1 MTELAA
7 QRQQITSQQTVAQPQ
22 VLTSAHFHHDSDRA
36 AVQRQLQQTN
46 SNYPHEFD
54 VAANQKNIYSKG
66 VEISVPHGT
75 AVEFHYERT
84 LADGT
89 KARGTIKPASLNTV
103 VVNDRN
109 VARLGIDKKGQ
120 EQKYTV
126 GLYTNFSGTLT
137 IKIGDQSYKIESD
150 KPVKSHQ
157 PANSS
162 PPATLSIKPPALDR
176 SVQPTIST
184 PPPDQVELKNNS
196 PKPPAKR
203 MADSITEPKN
213 PPNIASSEQA
223 KTALEK
229 QKAQADLDGD
239 KFARVRQMEALA
251 ASAKAAGDKILAE
264 AEKMAEKYNH
274 TGQSSLPATYTR
286 FLTDYTR
293 FIPKLPDKTAIIAQ
307 TGLAPSDRN
316 THAVISPEDPNRP
329 GVIITSD
336 QATAEKVEEGVAEL
350 RSATTITL
358 LDDKRDADM
367 YKTRAT
373 SIIVFR
379 QGELLDEGVNLAK
392 QRLEKLPK
400 MIASQATLRAVDTT
414 AESGILARIFPRRA
428 ERRAAMNTERAA
440 MGGLGARRFDS
451 GLVAGRPEAQR
462 NGQQAVDSA
471 VKLIAN
477 RAREYAFTQA
487 AEVERIAIEVWKNP
501 ALMGCEVDF
510 DNQRPVG
517 VDYFAPTQ
525 EGKTH
530 YLHLQGMDHN
540 NEIVNYVPPE
550 VYGRFNV
557 DILTAY
563 DNGKEAL
570 EKQSGNKEPYL
581 ISRSQLY
588 QIAMKPET
596 NIFPTEDGDMVY
608 LDPAKHGKA
617 IAQLKEIYN
626 QQRHLTSND
635 IKKAMNTSS
644 AS

>member
-1 MTELAA
+1 MAELVA
-7 QRQQITSQQTVAQPQ
+7 QGQQIGSQQNIAQPPG
-22 VLTSAHFHHDSDRA
+22 LTSAQFNGNSNRTA
-36 AVQRQLQQTN
+36 LQKQLQQTS

-75 AVEFHYERT
+75 NVEFHYERT

-89 KARGTIKPASLNTV
+89 KARGTIKPASLNTI

-109 VARLGIDKKGQ
+109 VARLGIDRKGQ
-120 EQKYTV
+120 EEKYTL
-126 GLYTNFSGTLT
+126 GLYTSFNGTLT
-137 IKIGDQSYKIESD
+137 IKVGDQSYKIESD

-157 PANSS
+157 PAHTV

-184 PPPDQVELKNNS
+184 PPPNQVELKNNL
-196 PKPPAKR
+196 PKPPAER

-264 AEKMAEKYNH
+264 AEKH
-274 TGQSSLPATYTR
+274 GSTGRSSLSATYRR
-286 FLTDYTR
+286 FLADYTR

-307 TGLAPSDRN
+307 TGLPPSDWD
-316 THAVISPEDPNRP
+316 THTVISPEDPNRP

-392 QRLEKLPK
+392 QRLEKLPE
-400 MIASQATLRAVDTT
+400 MIASQATERAVETT
-414 AESGILARIFPRRA
+414 ARRGIFPRIA
-428 ERRAAMNTERAA
+428 ARRAPMRTERAA
-440 MGGLGARRFDS
+440 MGGMGARQFES
-451 GLVAGRPEAQR
+451 ALVAGRAEVQR
-462 NGQQAVDSA
+462 NGQKVVDSA

-530 YLHLQGMDHN
+530 YLHLQGTDHN

-608 LDPAKHGKA
+608 LDPAKHEKA
-617 IAQLKEIYN
+617 ILQLKEIYN
-626 QQRHLTSND
+626 RQQHLTSND
-635 IKKAMNTSS
+635 IKKAIN
-644 AS
+644 A